1 MIEGLRLMRI
11 LDRYVLQKFS
21 LPFVYCFLGFIAIWF
36 IFDLSDNLPDFLQG
50 KAGFDVLLAYYKS
63 QIPEIVVISLP
74 IGALL
79 ALLYSLTAMSRSNE
93 IISMLGAGVSVTRV
107 LVPLMVV
114 GLVLTAVTAYFNYES
129 APHAAMIKKRTLRDI
144 KRGKTTEVGLTGHLY
159 RNREDLRTW
168 FSRRVYAE
176 SQRLIDVQIIQ
187 QDSDGNIVKEW
198 YARDAHYNEI
208 TKSWSLQRAR
218 YVEINSE
225 GRISKS
231 EMHNEIEIP
240 GWRETPWRIAS
251 SVMNPDYLSVPELE
265 DYLAFNRDFP
275 EVRLAP
281 YRTQLHYRW
290 ALPWVCLLV
299 VFIAAPLGI
308 VYSRRGILGGVAAA
322 IGLFFSLVFFS
333 SLFIALGKGNRISPW
348 LATWGPMAVYFL
360 IGLGLLWFRST
371 NRDFPKIKLPWTS

>member
-1 MIEGLRLMRI
+1 MRI
-11 LDRYVLQKFS
+11 LDRYVLQKFL

-50 KAGFDVLLAYYKS
+50 KAGFDVLLEYYRS
-63 QIPEIVVISLP
+63 QISEIIVISLP

-107 LVPLMVV
+107 LVPLMAV
-114 GLVLTAVTAYFNYES
+114 GLVLTAITGYFNYEN
-129 APHAAMIKKRTLRDI
+129 APHAAMIKKRMLRDI
-144 KRGKTTEVGLTGHLY
+144 KRGKKTEVGLSGHLY

-168 FSRRVYAE
+168 FSRKVYVDG
-176 SQRLIDVQIIQ
+176 QRLSDVQIVQ
-187 QDSDGNIVKEW
+187 QDADGNIIKQW
-198 YARDAHYNEI
+198 YARDAYHNDV
-208 TKSWSLQRAR
+208 TKSWNLQRAR
-218 YVEINSE
+218 YVEIDLE
-225 GRISKS
+225 GKISKS
-231 EMHNEIEIP
+231 EMHDEMEIP

-251 SVMNPDYLSVPELE
+251 SVMNPDYLSVPELN
-265 DYLAFNRDFP
+265 DYLAFNKDFP

-281 YRTQLHYRW
+281 YRTQLQYRW

-333 SLFIALGKGNRISPW
+333 SLFVALGKGNRISPW
-348 LATWGPMAVYFL
+348 LATWGPMAVYLL

-371 NRDFPKIKLPWTS
+371 NRDLPRIKLPWTS

>member
-1 MIEGLRLMRI
+1 MRI
-11 LDRYVLQKFS
+11 LDRYVLQKFL

-50 KAGFDVLLAYYKS
+50 KAGFDVLLEYYRS
-63 QIPEIVVISLP
+63 QISEIIVVSLP

-107 LVPLMVV
+107 LVPLIAV
-114 GLVLTAVTAYFNYES
+114 GLVLTAITGYFNYEN
-129 APHAAMIKKRTLRDI
+129 APHAAMIKKRMLRDI
-144 KRGKTTEVGLTGHLY
+144 KRGKTTEVGLSGHLY

-168 FSRRVYAE
+168 FSRKVYVDG
-176 SQRLIDVQIIQ
+176 QRLSDVQIVQ
-187 QDSDGNIVKEW
+187 QDADGNIIKQW
-198 YARDAHYNEI
+198 YARDAYHNDV
-208 TKSWSLQRAR
+208 TKSWNLQRAR
-218 YVEINSE
+218 YVEIDLE
-225 GRISKS
+225 GKISKS
-231 EMHNEIEIP
+231 EMHDEMEIP

-251 SVMNPDYLSVPELE
+251 SVMNPDYLSVPELN
-265 DYLAFNRDFP
+265 DYLAFNKDFP

-281 YRTQLHYRW
+281 YRTQLQYRW

-333 SLFIALGKGNRISPW
+333 SLFVALGKGNRISPW
-348 LATWGPMAVYFL
+348 LATWGPMAVYLL

-371 NRDFPKIKLPWTS
+371 NRDLPRIKLPWTS

>member
-1 MIEGLRLMRI
+1 MRI
-11 LDRYVLQKFS
+11 LDRYVLQKFFM
-21 LPFVYCFLGFIAIWF
+21 PFIYCVVGFIAIWF

-50 KAGFDVLLAYYKS
+50 KVGFGLLLEYYKS
-63 QIPEIVVISLP
+63 QIPEIIVISLP

-114 GLVLTAVTAYFNYES
+114 GLILVVITGYFNYES
-129 APHAAMIKKRTLRDI
+129 APHAAMIKKRMLRDI

-168 FSRRVYAE
+168 FARKVFAD
-176 SQRLIDVQIIQ
+176 SQRLIDLQIVQ
-187 QDSDGNIVKEW
+187 QDADGNIVKQW

-208 TKSWSLQRAR
+208 SKSWNLQRAR
-218 YVEINSE
+218 YVEIDQD

-231 EMHNEIEIP
+231 ELHDEMEIE

-265 DYLAFNRDFP
+265 DYLVFNRDFP

-299 VFIAAPLGI
+299 VFIAAPMGI
-308 VYSRRGILGGVAAA
+308 VYSRRGILGGVATA

-333 SLFIALGKGNRISPW
+333 SLFVALGKGNRISPW

-371 NRDFPKIKLPWTS
+371 NRDLPKIKLPWMS

>member
-1 MIEGLRLMRI
+1 MRI
-11 LDRYVLQKFS
+11 LDRYVLQKFL

-50 KAGFDVLLAYYKS
+50 KAGFDVLLEYYRS
-63 QIPEIVVISLP
+63 QISEIIVISLP

-107 LVPLMVV
+107 LVPLIAV
-114 GLVLTAVTAYFNYES
+114 GLVLTAITGYFNYEN
-129 APHAAMIKKRTLRDI
+129 APHAAMIKKRMLRDI
-144 KRGKTTEVGLTGHLY
+144 KRGKKTEVGLSGHLY

-168 FSRRVYAE
+168 FSRKVYVDG
-176 SQRLIDVQIIQ
+176 QRLSDVQIVQ
-187 QDSDGNIVKEW
+187 QDADGNIIKQW
-198 YARDAHYNEI
+198 YARDAYHNDV
-208 TKSWSLQRAR
+208 TKSWNLQRAR
-218 YVEINSE
+218 YVEIDLE
-225 GRISKS
+225 GKISKS
-231 EMHNEIEIP
+231 EMHDEMEIP

-251 SVMNPDYLSVPELE
+251 SVMNPDYLSVPELN
-265 DYLAFNRDFP
+265 DYLAFNKDFP

-281 YRTQLHYRW
+281 YRTQLQYRW
-290 ALPWVCLLV
+290 ALPWVCLVV

-333 SLFIALGKGNRISPW
+333 SLFVALGKGNRISPW

-371 NRDFPKIKLPWTS
+371 NRDLPKIKLPWTS